1 MNHRTPDINGTPLP
15 DTPIFIGGLERSGK
29 TYMRLMLAAHPDWC
43 FSKRA
48 NLWTRVY
55 GRFGDLNDDANL
67 DRCLGAMWANRHVRE
82 MGLEREAL
90 RRVFHG
96 DPRTYARLFALLHR
110 GYAARLGKHRWGDQ
124 TEGIELVAD
133 RILDAFPDARLIH
146 MLRDP
151 RDRYEA
157 LIARDAGRPG
167 RLAEATERW
176 RQSAAAA
183 ARNERR
189 YPVRYRVV
197 RYETLV
203 LEQENTLNEL
213 AAWLGI
219 EPTAGMLAL
228 GHANRFAHSPNGNS
242 PLSAAYIGRFRANLP
257 AHEIAYIQRRLGPLM
272 QAQGYAPEP
281 VRLSTGDRLRSGLL
295 TPMTAA
301 FTRLALDI
309 GRAARGPLGIHK

>member
-1 MNHRTPDINGTPLP
+1 MNQRPLVLDEALLP
-15 DTPIFIGGLERSGK
+15 DVPIFIGGLERSGK
-29 TYMRLMLAAHPDWC
+29 TYMRLMLGAHPDWC

-55 GRFGDLNDDANL
+55 GRFDDLNDDANL
-67 DRCLGAMWANRHVRE
+67 DRCLSAMWANRHVRE
-82 MGLEREAL
+82 MEPECEAL
-90 RRVFHG
+90 RRAFHG
-96 DPRTYARLFALLHR
+96 EPRTYARLFALLHR
-110 GYAARLGKHRWGDQ
+110 RYAARLGKRYWGDQ
-124 TEGIELVAD
+124 TEGIELVAG
-133 RILDAFPDARLIH
+133 RVLDAFPDARLIH

-167 RLAEATERW
+167 RLAETTERW

-189 YPVRYRVV
+189 YPDRCRVV

-228 GHANRFAHSPNGNS
+228 GDAGRFAGNTAGVS
-242 PLSAAYIGRFRANLP
+242 PLSPAYIGRFRANLP

-281 VRLSTGDRLRSGLL
+281 VRLSTGDRLRSELF